1 MDAEAEMAI
10 AREVISGVEE
20 SESKFAPLDT
30 EQSAVW
36 KKYTKVVAD
45 APPGAIIE
53 TPWSASEM
61 PDDDERFSRYEASL
75 NELRHNSGTEKA
87 KRAIDRLREKG
98 E

>member
-1 MDAEAEMAI
+1 MDAESEMAI
-10 AREVISGVEE
+10 AREVISGVDE

-61 PDDDERFSRYEASL
+61 PDDDERFARYEARL
-75 NELRHNSGTEKA
+75 TKLRHDSGIEKA
-87 KRAIDRLREKG
+87 KRASERLHKKG